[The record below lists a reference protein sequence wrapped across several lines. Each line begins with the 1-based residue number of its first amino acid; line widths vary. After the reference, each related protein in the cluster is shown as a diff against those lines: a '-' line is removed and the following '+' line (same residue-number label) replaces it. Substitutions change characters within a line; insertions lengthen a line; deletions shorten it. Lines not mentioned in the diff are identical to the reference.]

1 MTTHV
6 PSQILTFAG
15 GEANLGVYKKFV
27 DLFRHYQALNGKK
40 GLEFA
45 TKAPNADGVMVD
57 ISFAEKEEQM
67 NALLKREIMRVAGI
81 SNFADF
87 PVETWA
93 SHPTLQWAT
102 FSVVSALVDMILP
115 ESLIDSI
122 GLYSEIKNIGF
133 GDSSSFDIKSRD
145 LFVVSKVGRSKR
157 TTELKKQFQGQVV
170 VIPEPREVTVFVSL
184 MKVLAGKES
193 LAEFVAKCVRSMEA
207 QVTIDAYNAFHT
219 ALHAV
224 SATASTGLR
233 VSGYTAA
240 EFTRLGQ
247 TVTAWNQGASAVCV
261 GTLTAL
267 QSVLPD
273 NGNFRYALESDYVK
287 IGYIKNFNG
296 VDIMVLPQVADWT
309 TPFGLLL
316 DNTRLYFLSPSSQKL
331 LKVVIEGNT
340 LAYTS
345 DVYANANLTQT
356 SSLWKSWGVAVA
368 TNAVAGTIEL

>member
-93 SHPTLQWAT
+93 SHPTLQWAA
-102 FSVVSALVDMILP
+102 FAVVSALIDMVLP
-115 ESLIDSI
+115 DSLIDSI
-122 GLYSEIKNIGF
+122 GIYTDVKNIGW
-133 GDSSSFDIKSRD
+133 GDSASFDITPRD

-193 LAEFVAKCVRSMEA
+193 LSGFVAKCVRSMEA
-207 QVTIDAYNAFHT
+207 QVTIDAYNAFVT
-219 ALHAV
+219 ALGAV

-233 VSGYTAA
+233 VSGYTQA
-240 EFTRLGQ
+240 EFVRLAQ
-247 TVTAWNQGASAVCV
+247 TVTAWNQGAQAICI
-261 GTLTAL
+261 GTKLAL
-267 QSVLPD
+267 SSVLPD
-273 NGNFRYALESDYVK
+273 NGNFRYTLESDYAK
-287 IGYIKNFNG
+287 IGYIKNFQG
-296 VDIMVLPQVADWT
+296 VDIMELPQVANWA

-316 DNTRLYFLSPSSQKL
+316 DNTKLWFVSPSSQKL
-331 LKVVIEGNT
+331 LKLVIEGNT
-340 LAYTS
+340 LAYTA
-345 DVYANANLTQT
+345 DVYKNANLVQEST
-356 SSLWKSWGVAVA
+356 LYKSWNVAVA
-368 TNAVAGTIEL
+368 TNAVAAQLGL